1 LQNWKE
7 IDNHAQKNDIVRPL
21 PIIRQ
26 NTLTKFLK
34 RCWVILAFLIITA
47 AVISSLFRALT
58 PWAKQYKAEVE
69 QQLSLV
75 FGQKVTI
82 NAMETGW
89 YWFEPVVKLN
99 QISISDGKQVA
110 VQLSKLLIGIDIL
123 SSLWHWQIQPGI
135 LLIEDLHLGLHQQ
148 NGYWQIDGIDGL
160 DNHKLNWDL
169 ATYQPILAWILG
181 QQKIIIKNLSAHVYM
196 QDGTLIP
203 LTELNLTIANR
214 SGHYNIKGRGSLEQ
228 ATPTNFQLLADLIL
242 NPYALNKT
250 TGQIFF
256 AVQHLVP
263 VQWLGFAP
271 QARFQ
276 PQNGQ
281 GNLQLW
287 ADIAKGQLKLVQAK
301 LRVHHLA
308 WFDRQTQKNQ
318 SIRTFKANL
327 AWKPT
332 EDGWQLA
339 GDQVRLRLSETTWP
353 ENSFMVRYQKD
364 NEAYFVFV
372 KNILLEPLLKS
383 TLVWPEAL
391 MPILAAKPRGH
402 FYDTQIQF
410 KPSGIDS
417 ILTRFSDLGWQE
429 FNNRPGL
436 DNLSGALLWQPK
448 EGRLELA
455 GDKILISPKKQK
467 PITLSALDAAFDWR
481 EENDGLRVNLE
492 RFIVNHPN
500 LLLSAKGFV
509 DKISS
514 NSPGQLNLTA
524 EFSGKNAQSLLQYV
538 PGKHLKP
545 KFEAW
550 LKKDVKRIGELSGEV
565 VVNGAVAD
573 FPFDK
578 QPGTFRVN
586 THING
591 LDLAFAR
598 NWPLAKD
605 LDVYMRVDKRNL
617 EADIVHSNLQ
627 GIIGHNSNIR
637 IDDIGLDKE
646 VLLLRTQTEAKAAK
660 FLSILMASPLN
671 KKLSA
676 LSMLKMQGLLKLD
689 LKLEAPLYPENNT
702 ILAVGD
708 INFHNN
714 QVSVHHSLDE
724 VDLNN
729 LTGYLQ
735 FNQAGI
741 LDSNLKATILNCPAN
756 LVIRSIHEP
765 ISYTEV
771 KIAGQASAE
780 VLSKKFNLPIFALMQ
795 GSLWMESTLKLI
807 DDPNAFGHLNVQTT
821 LAGLEIDLPPPLGKA
836 AETKTPLT
844 LDIDFNAQ
852 KVRLR
857 FNYDN
862 RLSSD
867 LSFSSSKNAFEL
879 KKGEIRLGSADS
891 KPKQSRNGLQLVGSL
906 ASFDLQQWLDLKAKL
921 PQIKEKSMLIEALN
935 LVDLKLLQAKI
946 WKENYKDLD
955 FKAAKGAEELWSI
968 QFKEANLQAKLNYQP
983 KTNTLTGEFDKLH
996 IENSF
1001 KANKTNSTLKPKDIP
1016 NLDLHIA
1023 SLQLGALDL
1032 GDVNLKSKSTTKL
1045 WRLDYCKIK
1054 SPSYLL
1060 TIKGDWSQDGKQNST
1075 NLDATMQISDLATSL
1090 QRWKISPVVEAKQG
1104 GIQFQGG
1111 WAGALADFQLA
1122 KLKGQ
1127 VNIEFKNGR
1136 ITNLSPET
1144 EEKLGLGKL
1153 LSILSLQTIPRRL
1166 KLDFSDLA
1174 KGGYSFDKFQGNFDL
1189 GKGVMTTQDSYIDG
1203 PVAYASM
1210 KGNLDIA
1217 KQNYDVDLRISP
1229 HITASLPIVATI
1241 AGGPIVGFATLV
1253 VSKLINQGMHNISG
1267 YTYKVTGPWKQPVV
1281 KQVSIRKRRI
1291 PLRG

>member
-1 LQNWKE
+1 MQNWKE
-7 IDNHAQKNDIVRPL
+7 IDNHAQKNDIVNPL

-58 PWAKQYKAEVE
+58 PWAKQYKTEVE

-75 FGQKVTI
+75 LGQKVTI

-135 LLIEDLHLGLHQQ
+135 LLIEDLNLRLHQQ
-148 NGYWQIDGIDGL
+148 NGYWQVDGIDGL
-160 DNHKLNWDL
+160 DNHKLNWNPT
-169 ATYQPILAWILG
+169 TYQPILAWILG

-203 LTELNLTIANR
+203 LTELNLNIANR
-214 SGHYNIKGRGSLEQ
+214 SGHYYIKGRGSLEQ

-242 NPYALNKT
+242 DPYALNKT

-263 VQWLGFAP
+263 LQWLGFAP

-276 PQNGQ
+276 PQDGQ

-287 ADIAKGQLKLVQAK
+287 ADITKGQLKLVQAK
-301 LRVHHLA
+301 LRFRHLA
-308 WFDRQTQKNQ
+308 WFDRQTQKKQ

-332 EDGWQLA
+332 EEGWQLA
-339 GDQVRLRLSETTWP
+339 GDQVRLGIDKTTWP
-353 ENSFMVRYQKD
+353 ENSFLIRYRNV

-383 TLVWPEAL
+383 SLIWPEAL
-391 MPILAAKPRGH
+391 TTILAAKPHGH

-410 KPSGIDS
+410 KPAGIDS

-429 FNNRPGL
+429 FNKKPGM
-436 DNLSGALLWQPK
+436 DNLSGALYWQPK
-448 EGRLELA
+448 EGQLELA
-455 GDKILISPKKQK
+455 GEKILISPKKQK
-467 PITLSALDAAFDWR
+467 PIMLSALDTAFNWR
-481 EENDGLRVNLE
+481 QENDGLRINLE

-500 LLLSAKGFV
+500 LLVNAKGLV
-509 DKISS
+509 DKISN
-514 NSPGQLNLTA
+514 NSPSQLNLKA
-524 EFSGKNAQSLLQYV
+524 EFSGSNAQYLLPYV

-550 LKKDVKRIGELSGEV
+550 LKKDVKRISNLSGEL
-565 VVNGAVAD
+565 VVNGALAD

-578 QPGTFRVN
+578 QPGTFTVN
-586 THING
+586 THFNG

-598 NWPLAKD
+598 NWPLARD
-605 LDVYMRVDKRNL
+605 LDVYMRVDKRNM
-617 EADIVHSNLQ
+617 EADILNSNIQ
-627 GIIGHNSNIR
+627 GIISHNSTIR

-646 VLLLRTQTEAKAAK
+646 VLLYRTQTEAKAAK
-660 FLSILMASPLN
+660 LLSILMASPLN

-676 LSMLKMQGLLKLD
+676 LSILKMQGLLKLD

-708 INFHNN
+708 INFQNN

-724 VDLNN
+724 IELNN
-729 LTGYLQ
+729 LTGFLQ

-741 LDSNLKATILNCPAN
+741 LNSNLKTTILNCPAN
-756 LVIRSIHEP
+756 LIVKSIHEP

-771 KIAGQASAE
+771 KIAGQATAE
-780 VLSKKFNLPIFALMQ
+780 ALSKKLNLPVFALMH
-795 GSLWMESTLKLI
+795 GSLWVQSTLKLT
-807 DDPNAFGHLNVQTT
+807 DDPKALAHLNVQSS
-821 LAGLEIDLPPPLGKA
+821 LAGLGIDLPPPLGKA
-836 AETKTPLT
+836 AETETPIT
-844 LDIDFNAQ
+844 LDVDFNSQ
-852 KVRLR
+852 KVRMRL
-857 FNYDN
+857 NYDN

-867 LSFSSSKNAFEL
+867 LSFSSSKDLFEL
-879 KKGEIRLGSADS
+879 KEGEIRLGSADS
-891 KPKQSRNGLQLVGSL
+891 KLKHSRPGLQLVGSL
-906 ASFDLQQWLDLKAKL
+906 DSFDLQSWLDIKAKL
-921 PQIKEKSMLIEALN
+921 PQIKVESRFMNALN
-935 LVDLKLLQAKI
+935 LIDIKLLQAKI

-955 FKAAKGAEELWSI
+955 IKAAKAADDDWSI
-968 QFKEANLQAKLNYQP
+968 QFKEANLEAKLRYQQ

-996 IENSF
+996 IEKSLRS
-1001 KANKTNSTLKPKDIP
+1001 NKTNSTLQTKDIP

-1032 GDVNLKSKSTTKL
+1032 GDVTLKTKSSTKL
-1045 WRLDYCKIK
+1045 WRLEYCKIK
-1054 SPSYLL
+1054 TPSYLL
-1060 TIKGDWSQDGKQNST
+1060 DLKGEWSQDGKKNST
-1075 NLDATMQISDLATSL
+1075 NLEATMQISDLAASL
-1090 QRWKISPVVEAKQG
+1090 QRWKIFPAVEAKQG

-1111 WAGALADFQLA
+1111 WAGALTDFQLA

-1174 KGGYSFDKFQGNFDL
+1174 KTGYSFDKFQGNFDL
-1189 GKGVMTTQDSYIDG
+1189 SKGIMTTQDSYIDG

-1217 KQNYDVDLRISP
+1217 KQKYDVDLRISP
-1229 HITASLPIVATI
+1229 HITASLPLVATI

-1253 VSKLINQGMHNISG
+1253 ASKIINQGMHNISG
-1267 YTYKVTGPWKQPVV
+1267 YTYKVTGPWQQPVV
-1281 KQVSIRKRRI
+1281 EQVSIKKRRI